1 MSIIEIKKVSK
12 SYNKK
17 QVLNNINITFE
28 ENKIYGLLGR
38 NGTGKTTLLNLI
50 TDRVVVDSGEIT
62 IDGENVYEND
72 NALEKIYFMTER
84 TLLKSTM
91 SGIEFATVI
100 FLFVCGLNSFKSNFY
115 FAKSNGISRRTFIK
129 GLLISSI
136 PLALIMSIIDIIINR
151 ANNIFIRN
159 PTLYDMAYGNLVD
172 GMNNVFNGMWVQS
185 NSFTTIL
192 NTILFQFSFY
202 LVAYIVGIV
211 INMIYY
217 RSNKYVKVIVS
228 VIPVVFII
236 FSGNFSIRNP
246 GLTMKINKFLDYIFG
261 FNPVNV
267 FACILTFLILVVVL
281 SGIAFL
287 LIRKAVIK
295 ER

>member
-1 MSIIEIKKVSK
+1 
-12 SYNKK
+12 
-17 QVLNNINITFE
+17 
-28 ENKIYGLLGR
+28 
-38 NGTGKTTLLNLI
+38 
-50 TDRVVVDSGEIT
+50 
-62 IDGENVYEND
+62 
-72 NALEKIYFMTER
+72 
-84 TLLKSTM
+84 
-91 SGIEFATVI
+91 
-100 FLFVCGLNSFKSNFY
+100 
-115 FAKSNGISRRTFIK
+115 
-129 GLLISSI
+129 
-136 PLALIMSIIDIIINR
+136 MSIIDIIINR

-281 SGIAFL
+281 SGIALL